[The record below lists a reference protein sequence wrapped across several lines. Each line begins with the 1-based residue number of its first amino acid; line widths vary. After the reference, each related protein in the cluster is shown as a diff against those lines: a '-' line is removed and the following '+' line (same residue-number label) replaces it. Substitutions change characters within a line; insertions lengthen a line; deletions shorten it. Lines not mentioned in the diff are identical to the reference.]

1 MGGFTQAM
9 SGDMSEVVGFLKAG
23 EVRVLAVL
31 TDERVPGFEDIPTAI
46 EQGYDVTAVNWRG
59 MYVPKGISDEQFN
72 VWAEKL
78 QAVADSAEW
87 QEAMA
92 ANGLA
97 PFTKVGVRFPEL
109 RGHPRRGNQRA
120 LQGTGSDPVMASDR
134 IFGLVTLFVALAYI
148 AGATQIQTSFLA
160 DPVGPKAFPILIG
173 AVAALCSLYM
183 IVRPDPDPDWPS
195 ARTWGALLVA
205 VIVLVAYAYALKP
218 MGFIVPTAIA
228 AGDSQLPDIP
238 ESQGRRGGGL
248 RAVAGSLHPVQ
259 IRIGIEP
266 LRLPERNGSDMELM
280 SNLALGFSIALSPYT
295 LLLAVVGCFL
305 GTIIGAL
312 PGLGPSNGVAI
323 LIPLTF
329 TLGLDA
335 TSALVL
341 MTSVYYGAMY
351 GGRISSILLN
361 IPGDEPA
368 LMTTLD
374 GYPMAK
380 QGRAGDALVL
390 SGVASFVGAFLATIG
405 LMLLAPMLARV
416 AYLFGPA
423 EYFALYLLAFCTL
436 GGMASNNQ
444 AKAALA
450 SCLGLGIA
458 MIGVDSSSG
467 MPRLTGGNLHLFDG
481 IDFLV
486 AIVGLFA
493 IAEVFFFIESHGKG
507 SSIGVVLDKVR
518 IPWKDIRD
526 TKWTM
531 LRASGVGFIAGILP
545 GAGASL
551 GSFLAYMSEKSIA
564 GKNGGFGTGAPKGV
578 AAPEA
583 GNNAAAGGALVP
595 MLTLGV
601 PGSGTTAVLL
611 ALLMTLNITPG
622 PTLFTDRPEV
632 VWGLIA
638 SLLIANIVL
647 LLMNVPMVKVFVK
660 ILMVPAWVLLP
671 GVTMISF
678 VGIYSLS
685 GSYFDLL
692 LMVAFGALGYILRKL
707 DVPTVPVILGIL
719 LGGNMEDALRRAM
732 VLSDGDFT
740 FLFSTPISI
749 GLWIAAILGFVAPMF
764 LRNVLKKPQAITD

>member
-1 MGGFTQAM
+1 M
-9 SGDMSEVVGFLKAG
+9 
-23 EVRVLAVL
+23 
-31 TDERVPGFEDIPTAI
+31 DI
-46 EQGYDVTAVNWRG
+46 
-59 MYVPKGISDEQFN
+59 F
-72 VWAEKL
+72 
-78 QAVADSAEW
+78 
-87 QEAMA
+87 
-92 ANGLA
+92 
-97 PFTKVGVRFPEL
+97 
-109 RGHPRRGNQRA
+109 
-120 LQGTGSDPVMASDR
+120 
-134 IFGLVTLFVALAYI
+134 
-148 AGATQIQTSFLA
+148 
-160 DPVGPKAFPILIG
+160 
-173 AVAALCSLYM
+173 
-183 IVRPDPDPDWPS
+183 
-195 ARTWGALLVA
+195 
-205 VIVLVAYAYALKP
+205 
-218 MGFIVPTAIA
+218 
-228 AGDSQLPDIP
+228 
-238 ESQGRRGGGL
+238 
-248 RAVAGSLHPVQ
+248 
-259 IRIGIEP
+259 
-266 LRLPERNGSDMELM
+266 

-295 LLLAVVGCFL
+295 LMLAVVGCFL

-380 QGRAGDALVL
+380 AGRAGDALVL
-390 SGVASFVGAFLATIG
+390 SGVASFVGAFLATVG
-405 LMLLAPMLARV
+405 LMLLAPLLARV

-444 AKAALA
+444 AKAAIA
-450 SCLGLGIA
+450 SCIGLGIA
-458 MIGVDSSSG
+458 MIGVDNTSG
-467 MPRLTGGNLHLFDG
+467 MPRLTGGNLHLYDG
-481 IDFLV
+481 VDFLV

-493 IAEVFFFIESHGKG
+493 IAEVFFFIENQGKD
-507 SSIGVVLDKVR
+507 SSIGVKLEKVT
-518 IPWKDIRD
+518 IPWKDIMD

-531 LRASGVGFIAGILP
+531 LRSSAVGFIAGILP

-551 GSFLAYMSEKSIA
+551 GSFMAYMSEKSIA
-564 GKNGGFGTGAPKGV
+564 GEEGKFGTGVPKGIV
-578 AAPEA
+578 APEA

-638 SLLIANIVL
+638 SLLIANFVL
-647 LLMNVPMVKVFVK
+647 LLMNVPMVKIFVR
-660 ILMVPAWVLLP
+660 ILQVPPWVLLP

-685 GSYFDLL
+685 GSYFDLV
-692 LMVAFGALGYILRKL
+692 LMVGFGALGYILRKL
-707 DVPTVPVILGIL
+707 DIPTVPVILGIL

-732 VLSDGDFT
+732 VISDGDAAY
-740 FLFSTPISI
+740 LFSTPIAI
-749 GLWIAAILGFVAPMF
+749 GLWIAAIAGFVAPMF
-764 LRNVLKKPQAITD
+764 FRQFLKKPQAVSD

>member
-1 MGGFTQAM
+1 M
-9 SGDMSEVVGFLKAG
+9 
-23 EVRVLAVL
+23 
-31 TDERVPGFEDIPTAI
+31 DI
-46 EQGYDVTAVNWRG
+46 
-59 MYVPKGISDEQFN
+59 
-72 VWAEKL
+72 L
-78 QAVADSAEW
+78 
-87 QEAMA
+87 
-92 ANGLA
+92 
-97 PFTKVGVRFPEL
+97 
-109 RGHPRRGNQRA
+109 
-120 LQGTGSDPVMASDR
+120 
-134 IFGLVTLFVALAYI
+134 
-148 AGATQIQTSFLA
+148 
-160 DPVGPKAFPILIG
+160 
-173 AVAALCSLYM
+173 
-183 IVRPDPDPDWPS
+183 
-195 ARTWGALLVA
+195 
-205 VIVLVAYAYALKP
+205 
-218 MGFIVPTAIA
+218 
-228 AGDSQLPDIP
+228 
-238 ESQGRRGGGL
+238 
-248 RAVAGSLHPVQ
+248 
-259 IRIGIEP
+259 
-266 LRLPERNGSDMELM
+266 
-280 SNLALGFSIALSPYT
+280 SNLAMGFGVALSPFT
-295 LLLAVVGCFL
+295 LFLAVCGCFL

-323 LIPLTF
+323 LIPITF

-380 QGRAGDALVL
+380 AGRAADALVL
-390 SGVASFVGAFLATIG
+390 SGVASFVGAFLATLG
-405 LMLLAPMLARV
+405 LMLLAPALSRV
-416 AYLFGPA
+416 AFLFGPA

-450 SCLGLGIA
+450 ACLGLGIA

-467 MPRLTGGNLHLFDG
+467 LPRLTGGNLHLYDG
-481 IDFLV
+481 VDFLV

-493 IAEVFFFIESHGKG
+493 IAEVFFFIESHGLG
-507 SSIGVVLDKVR
+507 SSIGVKLEKVR
-518 IPWKDIRD
+518 IPWREIML

-531 LRASGVGFIAGILP
+531 LRASVVGFIAGILP

-564 GKNGGFGTGAPKGV
+564 GPEGKFGTGVAKGI

-622 PTLFTDRPEV
+622 PTLFTERADV

-638 SLLIANIVL
+638 SLLIANVVL
-647 LLMNVPMVKVFVK
+647 LLMNVPLVKFFVR
-660 ILMVPAWVLLP
+660 ILMVPAWILLP

-678 VGIYSLS
+678 VGIYSLT

-692 LMVAFGALGYILRKL
+692 LMIGFGILGYFLRKL

-732 VLSDGDFT
+732 TLSDGDVT
-740 FLFSTPISI
+740 YLFSSWIAI
-749 GLWIAAILGFVAPMF
+749 GLWAFAIAGFIAPMF
-764 LRNVLKKPQAITD
+764 LRGLMKKPQRVTD

>member
-1 MGGFTQAM
+1 M
-9 SGDMSEVVGFLKAG
+9 DI
-23 EVRVLAVL
+23 LA
-31 TDERVPGFEDIPTAI
+31 
-46 EQGYDVTAVNWRG
+46 
-59 MYVPKGISDEQFN
+59 
-72 VWAEKL
+72 
-78 QAVADSAEW
+78 
-87 QEAMA
+87 
-92 ANGLA
+92 
-97 PFTKVGVRFPEL
+97 
-109 RGHPRRGNQRA
+109 
-120 LQGTGSDPVMASDR
+120 
-134 IFGLVTLFVALAYI
+134 
-148 AGATQIQTSFLA
+148 
-160 DPVGPKAFPILIG
+160 
-173 AVAALCSLYM
+173 
-183 IVRPDPDPDWPS
+183 
-195 ARTWGALLVA
+195 
-205 VIVLVAYAYALKP
+205 
-218 MGFIVPTAIA
+218 
-228 AGDSQLPDIP
+228 
-238 ESQGRRGGGL
+238 
-248 RAVAGSLHPVQ
+248 
-259 IRIGIEP
+259 
-266 LRLPERNGSDMELM
+266 
-280 SNLALGFSIALSPYT
+280 NLSLGFSIALSPYT
-295 LLLAVVGCFL
+295 LMLAVAGCFL

-368 LMTTLD
+368 LFTTLD

-380 QGRAGDALVL
+380 AGRAGDALVI
-390 SGVASFVGAFLATIG
+390 SGFASFVGALLATIG

-444 AKAALA
+444 AKAAIA
-450 SCLGLGIA
+450 SCIGLGIA
-458 MIGVDSSSG
+458 MIGVDNTSG
-467 MPRLTGGNLHLFDG
+467 MPRLTGGNLHLYDG
-481 IDFLV
+481 VDFLV

-493 IAEVFFFIESHGKG
+493 VAEVFFFIESHGKG
-507 SSIGVVLDKVR
+507 SSIGVKLSKVT
-518 IPWKDIRD
+518 IPWKEIFSTR
-526 TKWTM
+526 WTM

-551 GSFLAYMSEKSIA
+551 GSFLAYMTEKSIA
-564 GKNGGFGTGAPKGV
+564 GEKGGFGTGVAKGI

-622 PTLFTDRPEV
+622 PTLFNDRPEV

-638 SLLIANIVL
+638 SLLIANFVL
-647 LLMNVPMVKVFVK
+647 LLMNVPMVKIFVRV
-660 ILMVPAWVLLP
+660 LQVPPAILLP

-678 VGIYSLS
+678 IGIYSLS
-685 GSYFDLL
+685 GSYFDLI
-692 LMVAFGALGYILRKL
+692 LMIGFGALGYVLRKL
-707 DVPTVPVILGIL
+707 DIPTVPVILGIL

-732 VLSDGDFT
+732 VIADGDGLY
-740 FLFSTPISI
+740 LFSSPISI
-749 GLWIAAILGFVAPMF
+749 GLWIAAIAGFVAPMF
-764 LRNVLKKPQAITD
+764 LRRFLKKPQRVTD

>member
-1 MGGFTQAM
+1 M
-9 SGDMSEVVGFLKAG
+9 DM
-23 EVRVLAVL
+23 LA
-31 TDERVPGFEDIPTAI
+31 
-46 EQGYDVTAVNWRG
+46 
-59 MYVPKGISDEQFN
+59 
-72 VWAEKL
+72 
-78 QAVADSAEW
+78 
-87 QEAMA
+87 
-92 ANGLA
+92 
-97 PFTKVGVRFPEL
+97 
-109 RGHPRRGNQRA
+109 
-120 LQGTGSDPVMASDR
+120 
-134 IFGLVTLFVALAYI
+134 
-148 AGATQIQTSFLA
+148 
-160 DPVGPKAFPILIG
+160 
-173 AVAALCSLYM
+173 
-183 IVRPDPDPDWPS
+183 
-195 ARTWGALLVA
+195 
-205 VIVLVAYAYALKP
+205 
-218 MGFIVPTAIA
+218 
-228 AGDSQLPDIP
+228 
-238 ESQGRRGGGL
+238 
-248 RAVAGSLHPVQ
+248 
-259 IRIGIEP
+259 
-266 LRLPERNGSDMELM
+266 
-280 SNLALGFSIALSPYT
+280 NLALGFSVALSPYT
-295 LLLAVVGCFL
+295 LMLAIIGCFL

-323 LIPLTF
+323 LIPITF

-335 TSALVL
+335 TEALVL

-380 QGRAGDALVL
+380 AGRAGDALVL
-390 SGVASFVGAFLATIG
+390 SGVASFVGALLATIG

-450 SCLGLGIA
+450 SCIGLGIA
-458 MIGVDSSSG
+458 MIGVDNNSG
-467 MPRLTGGNLHLFDG
+467 LPRLTGGNLHMMDG

-507 SSIGVVLDKVR
+507 SSIGVKLDKVR
-518 IPWKDIRD
+518 IPWKDIRE
-526 TKWTM
+526 TTPTM
-531 LRASGVGFIAGILP
+531 LRSSGVGFIAGILP

-551 GSFLAYMSEKSIA
+551 GSFLAYMTEKAIA
-564 GKNGGFGTGAPKGV
+564 GPKGKFGTGVAKGI

-638 SLLIANIVL
+638 SLLIANVVL
-647 LLMNVPMVKVFVK
+647 LLMNVPMVKIFVK

-692 LMVAFGALGYILRKL
+692 LMIGFGGLGYVLRKL
-707 DVPTVPVILGIL
+707 DIPTVPVILGIL
-719 LGGNMEDALRRAM
+719 LGGNMENALRRAM
-732 VLSDGDFT
+732 VLSDGDAT
-740 FLFSTPISI
+740 YLFSSPISI
-749 GLWIAAILGFVAPMF
+749 GLWVAAILGFVAPMF
-764 LRNVLKKPQAITD
+764 LRGVLRKPQAVTD